1 MRDVAV
7 TLETKADRRAR
18 ILTQARMLLS
28 MEGFEGLS
36 LRKLAAR
43 AGLTVPT
50 IYNLVGGKEQ
60 VLLEL
65 ALQMIASV
73 ETALDD
79 IEESQPLERAEAI
92 VLVAI
97 AEIERAPDFHRAA
110 LLAIDHL
117 DRNGSPPGWDR
128 LSRQAAAMQE
138 KATVAAQRIG
148 LLEGQIS
155 ASLIAEQIF
164 RTYRSASRDWSVRR
178 CSLPQFRRMALA
190 GVYLGFAAD
199 ASPGLRPV
207 LARKLKKLERSPARI
222 TGMELGR

>member
-1 MRDVAV
+1 MTDVAV
-7 TLETKADRRAR
+7 TRETKADRRAR

-28 MEGFEGLS
+28 VEGFEGLS

-60 VLLEL
+60 ILLEL
-65 ALQMIASV
+65 VLQMIASV

-79 IEESQPLERAEAI
+79 IEETQPLERAEAI

-138 KATVAAQRIG
+138 KATLAAQRIG
-148 LLEGQIS
+148 VLEGTIS
-155 ASLIAEQIF
+155 ASLIAEHIF
-164 RTYRSASRDWSVRR
+164 RTYRSASRDWSLRR
-178 CSLPQFRRMALA
+178 CSLPEFRRMALA

-199 ASPGLRPV
+199 ASPGLRPL
-207 LARKLKKLERSPARI
+207 LARKLGKLGRKPTRI
-222 TGMELGR
+222 TGMALGR

>member
-1 MRDVAV
+1 MTDVAV
-7 TLETKADRRAR
+7 TRETKADRRAR

-28 MEGFEGLS
+28 VEGFEGLS

-60 VLLEL
+60 ILLEL
-65 ALQMIASV
+65 VLQMIASV

-79 IEESQPLERAEAI
+79 IEETQPLERAEAI

-138 KATVAAQRIG
+138 KATLAAQRIG
-148 LLEGQIS
+148 VLEGKIA
-155 ASLIAEQIF
+155 ASLIAEHIF
-164 RTYRSASRDWSVRR
+164 RTYRSASRDWSLRR
-178 CSLPQFRRMALA
+178 CSLPEFRRMALA

-199 ASPGLRPV
+199 ASPGLRPL
-207 LARKLKKLERSPARI
+207 LARKLGKLGRKPTRI
-222 TGMELGR
+222 TGMALGR

>member
-1 MRDVAV
+1 MTEVAV
-7 TLETKADRRAR
+7 ALETKADRRAR
-18 ILTQARMLLS
+18 ILTEARMLLS
-28 MEGFEGLS
+28 LEGFEGLS

-60 VLLEL
+60 ILLEL
-65 ALQMIASV
+65 TLQMIASV
-73 ETALDD
+73 ETALDK
-79 IEESQPLERAEAI
+79 IAEEQPLERAEAI

-97 AEIERAPDFHRAA
+97 TEIERAPDFHRAA

-117 DRNGSPPGWDR
+117 DRTGAPPGWDR
-128 LSRQAAAMQE
+128 LSRQATAMQE

-199 ASPGLRPV
+199 ASPRLRPV
-207 LARKLKKLERSPARI
+207 LVRKLKTLERSPARI
-222 TGMELGR
+222 TGMALGR

>member
-1 MRDVAV
+1 MTDVAV
-7 TLETKADRRAR
+7 TLETKSDRRAR

-28 MEGFEGLS
+28 VEGFEGLS

-60 VLLEL
+60 ILLEL

-79 IEESQPLERAEAI
+79 IEETQPLERAEAI

-138 KATVAAQRIG
+138 KATLAAQRIG
-148 LLEGQIS
+148 VLEGQIS
-155 ASLIAEQIF
+155 ASLIAEHVF
-164 RTYRSASRDWSVRR
+164 RTYRSASRDWSLRR
-178 CSLPQFRRMALA
+178 CSLPEFRRMALA

-199 ASPGLRPV
+199 ASPGLQPL
-207 LARKLKKLERSPARI
+207 LARKLRKLGRKPTRI
-222 TGMELGR
+222 TGMALGR